1 MSVKSTFAFLFLLA
15 FSTKNFSQ
23 SADPKQK
30 IIEHLDAYFDLER
43 EKIHLHL
50 NKDTFATEESIWF
63 KGYVYN
69 RKELLPF
76 YSTSNVFI
84 ALYNQSGTLIS
95 KQLAYANMGTFEG
108 VFQNIKTLPSGNYY
122 IQTFTNWM
130 NNFTEDESSIYPLK
144 IINTDTPQYFDST
157 KKDISSALIEIHPEG
172 GSLVNGISNTVGI
185 KVVDKFKNPIGNLTV
200 ELRDHKEQI
209 ISEIILNT
217 DGLGKFIFT
226 PNATTY
232 SLKTKLNNQII
243 TQNLPVPT
251 VNGISMEVNNY
262 ALNNKALVKIKTNAT
277 TFATLQ
283 SKKIFLLVHQ
293 DQRALLFDV
302 VLDNKSFDQDLII
315 ATDDLPE
322 GVNFVRIIDED
333 MNELA
338 QRAIIKT
345 KTTAEKF
352 NLEKRNN
359 TNGTMQLNCTSN
371 QPNDNLSI
379 SILPANSIA
388 ANENIGLAAD
398 INCNA
403 YLLQPLKNIE
413 NFTNNPTIAKR
424 YELDLVAL
432 NQSKLKYN
440 WNTIID
446 QIPTAQNE
454 FDKGLTVKGK
464 ILNTPPKNRET
475 YKVRLRSFFHQILL
489 QAPFAENGDF
499 EFKNL
504 LLYDSTSVD
513 FGLFRNTEPD
523 PLKLKTTAKI
533 VNGQRD
539 FKFSFKGLDLSGIN
553 QSPNTIVEDVPGF
566 FEGTVQLDA
575 VKIQGN
581 KNELKRGNNIENRNL
596 RGYKVP
602 ETATTNVLY
611 YIGINGFN
619 VVDSPTQASITG
631 RARTSI
637 SGAATTPVVYID
649 NIQIFDF
656 MILQTMLLDE
666 LDEIYMNPQAIVSSV
681 RNNQGI
687 IRMYRK
693 TPKMSISKTN
703 LQPAV
708 LLNGFSKPVKF
719 SNSNYSSVG
728 SEGFTKYGVINWI
741 PTVLTGDEN
750 TFQIEIPNYNQK
762 KAKVIIEGFTYD
774 GKLISETQ
782 LIDL

>member
-1 MSVKSTFAFLFLLA
+1 MILKPTYVLLFLIA

-23 SADPKQK
+23 SADPKQQ
-30 IIEHLDAYFDLER
+30 ISQHLEAYFDLER

-50 NKDTFATEESIWF
+50 NKDTFASEERIWF

-76 YSTSNVFI
+76 YSTSNVYI
-84 ALYNQSGTLIS
+84 GLYNQSGTLIRQ
-95 KQLAYANMGTFEG
+95 QLAYANMGTFEG
-108 VFQNIKTLPSGNYY
+108 VFQDIKALPSGNYF

-130 NNFTEDESSIYPLK
+130 NNFTEDESSIYPIR
-144 IINTDTPQYFDST
+144 IINTNTPQYFDTT
-157 KKDISSALIEIHPEG
+157 KKDTSSALIEIHPEG

-185 KVVDKFKNPIGNLTV
+185 KVVDQFNNPIGNLAL
-200 ELRDHKEQI
+200 ELRDNNEQI
-209 ISEIILNT
+209 ISEIILNN
-217 DGLGKFIFT
+217 DGLGKFILT
-226 PNATTY
+226 PNSSNY

-251 VNGISMEVNNY
+251 VNGISIEVNNY
-262 ALNNKALVKIKTNAT
+262 ALNNKALVKIKTNAA
-277 TFATLQ
+277 TFATVQ

-302 VLDNKSFDQDLII
+302 VLDKKSFDQDLII

-359 TNGTMQLNCTSN
+359 TNGTMQLNCTANQSN
-371 QPNDNLSI
+371 VNLSI

-388 ANENIGLAAD
+388 TNQNIALDAD

-403 YLLQPLKNIE
+403 YLLHPIKNLD
-413 NFTNNPTIAKR
+413 NFITNPNIAKR

-440 WNTIID
+440 WKTIVNEPPI
-446 QIPTAQNE
+446 AKNE
-454 FDKGLTVKGK
+454 FDMGLTVKGK
-464 ILNTPPKNRET
+464 VLNTPLKNLKT
-475 YKVRLRSFFHQILL
+475 YNIRLRSFFHQILL
-489 QAPFAENGDF
+489 QSSITENGDF

-504 LLYDSTSVD
+504 LLYDSTAVE
-513 FGLFRNTEPD
+513 FGLFKNTETD

-581 KNELKRGNNIENRNL
+581 KNDLKRGNNIENRNL

-602 ETATTNVLY
+602 ETASTNVLY

-619 VVDSPTQASITG
+619 VVDTPTQASITG
-631 RARTSI
+631 RVRTSVN
-637 SGAATTPVVYID
+637 GGATTPIVYLD

-656 MILQTMLLDE
+656 MILQTMQLDE
-666 LDEIYMNPQAIVSSV
+666 LDEIYMNPNAIVPSV

-693 TPKMSISKTN
+693 IPKMSISKTN
-703 LQPAV
+703 LQSAI
-708 LLNGFSKPVKF
+708 LLNGFAKPVKF
-719 SNSNYSSVG
+719 SNSNYSSVS
-728 SEGFTKYGVINWI
+728 SEGYIKYGVINWI
-741 PTVLTGDEN
+741 PTLLTDDEN